1 MEWETKV
8 EMIQFFN
15 KQEDEKALDILIEN
29 IDNVDEQGWE
39 MFFTALVLTKENINQ
54 YKEKHKIISD
64 KVKELNLKSDSFRTA
79 IRMAFYDELTLN
91 I

>member
-91 I
+91 L